1 MGETGQAR
9 RLSDAARGRAPGRL
23 AARPALKAPS
33 LKAFWRDDSGATA
46 VELGLIIA
54 LIVLVVVAAMSA
66 VTGGLS
72 QILDKVSTTVGS

>member
-1 MGETGQAR
+1 M
-9 RLSDAARGRAPGRL
+9 
-23 AARPALKAPS
+23 
-33 LKAFWRDDSGATA
+33 KAFWRDDSGATA